1 MKTRVKKRKS
11 MKREK
16 RMIKTE
22 YDIVRSSRKTLSLQM
37 KPDGHLVVRA
47 PHRTSDRQIR
57 QFVENNSAWIQK
69 HRELIE
75 QRRRQE
81 EMNPPPAITKE
92 TLERLRSLA
101 SETIPPRVSYYANLM
116 GVSYGRI
123 TIRAQKSRWGSCS
136 AKGNLNFNCLLMLT
150 PPEVQNYVIVHE
162 LCHRKQMNHSPA
174 FWREV
179 EQIMP
184 EYRRHR
190 LWLKK
195 NGGALIRSMISQ
207 YEE

>member
-1 MKTRVKKRKS
+1 MKQ
-11 MKREK
+11 EK

-47 PHRTSDRQIR
+47 PHRTSNRQIR

-92 TLERLRSLA
+92 TLKRLRSLA

-207 YEE
+207 NEE

>member
-1 MKTRVKKRKS
+1 MSKTKRKV
-11 MKREK
+11 MKQEK
-16 RMIKTE
+16 HMIKTE
-22 YDIVRSSRKTLSLQM
+22 YDIIRSSRKTLSLQM

-57 QFVENNSAWIQK
+57 QFVENSSAWIQK

-101 SETIPPRVSYYANLM
+101 SGTIPPRVSYYANLM

-207 YEE
+207 NEE

>member
-1 MKTRVKKRKS
+1 MKQ
-11 MKREK
+11 EK
-16 RMIKTE
+16 HMIKTE
-22 YDIVRSSRKTLSLQM
+22 YDIIRSSRKTLSLQM

-57 QFVENNSAWIQK
+57 QFVENSSAWIQK

-101 SETIPPRVSYYANLM
+101 SGTIPPRVSYYANLM

-207 YEE
+207 NEE

>member
-1 MKTRVKKRKS
+1 MKQ
-11 MKREK
+11 EK

-47 PHRTSDRQIR
+47 PHRTSNRQIR

-92 TLERLRSLA
+92 TLKRLRSLA

-162 LCHRKQMNHSPA
+162 LCHRKQMNHSPV

-207 YEE
+207 NEE

>member
-1 MKTRVKKRKS
+1 MKQ
-11 MKREK
+11 EK
-16 RMIKTE
+16 QKHMIKTE
-22 YDIVRSSRKTLSLQM
+22 YDIIRSSRKTLSLQM

-57 QFVENNSAWIQK
+57 QFVEHSSAWIQK

-101 SETIPPRVSYYANLM
+101 SGTIPPRVSYYANLM

-207 YEE
+207 NEE

>member
-1 MKTRVKKRKS
+1 MKQ
-11 MKREK
+11 EK
-16 RMIKTE
+16 HMIKTE
-22 YDIVRSSRKTLSLQM
+22 YDIIRSSRKTLSLQM

-162 LCHRKQMNHSPA
+162 LCHRKQMNHSPS

>member
-1 MKTRVKKRKS
+1 
-11 MKREK
+11 
-16 RMIKTE
+16 MIKTE

-195 NGGALIRSMISQ
+195 YGGALIRSMISQ
-207 YEE
+207 NEE

>member
-1 MKTRVKKRKS
+1 
-11 MKREK
+11 
-16 RMIKTE
+16 MIKTE

-101 SETIPPRVSYYANLM
+101 SGTIPPRVSYYANLM

-150 PPEVQNYVIVHE
+150 PPEVQNYVIVHK

-207 YEE
+207 NEE

>member
-1 MKTRVKKRKS
+1 MKQ
-11 MKREK
+11 EK
-16 RMIKTE
+16 HMIKTE
-22 YDIVRSSRKTLSLQM
+22 YDIIRSSRKTLSLQM

-207 YEE
+207 NEE

>member
-1 MKTRVKKRKS
+1 MKQ
-11 MKREK
+11 EK
-16 RMIKTE
+16 RMIKNE

-207 YEE
+207 NEE

>member
-1 MKTRVKKRKS
+1 MKQ
-11 MKREK
+11 EK

-57 QFVENNSAWIQK
+57 QFVESSSAWIQK

-207 YEE
+207 NEE

>member
-1 MKTRVKKRKS
+1 MKQ
-11 MKREK
+11 EK
-16 RMIKTE
+16 HMIKTE
-22 YDIVRSSRKTLSLQM
+22 YDIIRSSRKTLSLQM

-57 QFVENNSAWIQK
+57 QFVENSSAWIQK

-75 QRRRQE
+75 QRHRQE

-101 SETIPPRVSYYANLM
+101 SETIPPRVSYYSNLM

-136 AKGNLNFNCLLMLT
+136 SKGNLNFNCLLMLT

-207 YEE
+207 NEE

>member
-1 MKTRVKKRKS
+1 MKQ
-11 MKREK
+11 EK
-16 RMIKTE
+16 HMIKIE

-69 HRELIE
+69 HRKLIE

-101 SETIPPRVSYYANLM
+101 SGTIPPRVSYYANLM

-207 YEE
+207 NEE

>member
-1 MKTRVKKRKS
+1 MKQ
-11 MKREK
+11 EK
-16 RMIKTE
+16 HMIKTE
-22 YDIVRSSRKTLSLQM
+22 YDIIRSSRKTLSLQM
-37 KPDGHLVVRA
+37 KPDGHLVVSA

-57 QFVENNSAWIQK
+57 QFVESSSAWIQK

-162 LCHRKQMNHSPA
+162 LCHRKQMNHSPS

>member
-1 MKTRVKKRKS
+1 MKQ
-11 MKREK
+11 EK

-92 TLERLRSLA
+92 TLKRLRSLA

-195 NGGALIRSMISQ
+195 YGGALIRSMISQ
-207 YEE
+207 NEE

>member
-1 MKTRVKKRKS
+1 
-11 MKREK
+11 
-16 RMIKTE
+16 MIKNE

-207 YEE
+207 NEE

>member
-1 MKTRVKKRKS
+1 MKQ
-11 MKREK
+11 EK

-101 SETIPPRVSYYANLM
+101 SGTIPPRVSYYANLM
-116 GVSYGRI
+116 GVSYGRL

-150 PPEVQNYVIVHE
+150 PPEVQNYVIVHK

-207 YEE
+207 NEE

>member
-1 MKTRVKKRKS
+1 MKQ
-11 MKREK
+11 EK

-101 SETIPPRVSYYANLM
+101 SGTIPPRVSYYANLM

-207 YEE
+207 NEE

>member
-1 MKTRVKKRKS
+1 MKQ
-11 MKREK
+11 EK
-16 RMIKTE
+16 HMIKTE
-22 YDIVRSSRKTLSLQM
+22 YDIIRSSRKTLSLQM

-57 QFVENNSAWIQK
+57 QFVESSSAWIQK

>member
-1 MKTRVKKRKS
+1 MKQ
-11 MKREK
+11 EK

-92 TLERLRSLA
+92 TLKRLRSLA

-190 LWLKK
+190 FWLKK

-207 YEE
+207 NEE

>member
-1 MKTRVKKRKS
+1 MKQ
-11 MKREK
+11 EK
-16 RMIKTE
+16 HMIKTE
-22 YDIVRSSRKTLSLQM
+22 YDIIRSSRKTLSLQM

-57 QFVENNSAWIQK
+57 QFVENSSAWIQK

-207 YEE
+207 NEE

>member
-1 MKTRVKKRKS
+1 MKQ
-11 MKREK
+11 EK

-57 QFVENNSAWIQK
+57 QFVENSSAWIQK

-195 NGGALIRSMISQ
+195 YGGALIRSMISQ
-207 YEE
+207 NEE

>member
-1 MKTRVKKRKS
+1 MKQ
-11 MKREK
+11 EK
-16 RMIKTE
+16 HMIKTE
-22 YDIVRSSRKTLSLQM
+22 YDIIRSSRKTLSLQM

-57 QFVENNSAWIQK
+57 QFVENSSAWIQK

-162 LCHRKQMNHSPA
+162 LCHRKQMNHSPV

-207 YEE
+207 NEE

>member
-1 MKTRVKKRKS
+1 MKQ
-11 MKREK
+11 EK
-16 RMIKTE
+16 HMIKIE

-47 PHRTSDRQIR
+47 PHHTSDRQIR
-57 QFVENNSAWIQK
+57 QFVENSSAWIQK

-81 EMNPPPAITKE
+81 EMDPPPAITKE

-101 SETIPPRVSYYANLM
+101 SGTIPPRVSYYANLM

-207 YEE
+207 NEE

>member
-1 MKTRVKKRKS
+1 MKQ
-11 MKREK
+11 EK
-16 RMIKTE
+16 HIIETE

-57 QFVENNSAWIQK
+57 QFVESSYDWIQK
-69 HRELIE
+69 HRAMIE

-81 EMNPPPAITKE
+81 EQSPPPAITKE

-101 SETIPPRVSYYANLM
+101 SKTIPPRVSYYADLM
-116 GVSYGRI
+116 GVSFGRI

-207 YEE
+207 NEE